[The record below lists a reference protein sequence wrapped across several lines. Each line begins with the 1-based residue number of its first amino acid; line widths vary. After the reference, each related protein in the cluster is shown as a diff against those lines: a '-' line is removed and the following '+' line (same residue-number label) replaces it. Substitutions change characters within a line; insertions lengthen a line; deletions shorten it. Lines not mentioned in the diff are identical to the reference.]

1 MSGTGNI
8 DPVLRVLGK
17 RARYQ
22 MLQLIV
28 INVGSFGAAYQL
40 LDNIF
45 IGEGLLLALLVL
57 RARVRARVCTCLCVF
72 VCVCVCVLNWQIC
85 GKTCKT
91 SACKK
96 QLWLFRFQA
105 HGI

>member
-1 MSGTGNI
+1 MFIESFPCERKAMSGTGNI

-57 RARVRARVCTCLCVF
+57 RARVSACVYVFAF
-72 VCVCVCVLNWQIC
+72 VCVCVCVCVCVLSLI
-85 GKTCKT
+85 
-91 SACKK
+91 
-96 QLWLFRFQA
+96 
-105 HGI
+105 HI